1 VTGESGKTYV
11 LVSFINNSPGEN
23 AADEGVHE
31 ALVDWIQDA
40 L

>member
-1 VTGESGKTYV
+1 
-11 LVSFINNSPGEN
+11 VSFINNSPGEN